1 MSGLK
6 WAVVAM
12 ACAGIAWGADL
23 SAEIGVAVQ
32 KDGAVCL
39 SIANPKLAA
48 GQAMTLVV
56 PDRPQSVIEAVV
68 VSAADQG
75 CPGVAN
81 PVQPGYRLRIS
92 KGSAPDFQPL
102 IAVARDA
109 GRFAVRNGVVTG
121 RVAAKGTQSFRT
133 CTSAEGVHL
142 TVWDGAPLKGKR
154 LWHQYYYLGMDVE
167 QSCKA
172 KDTVE

>member
-1 MSGLK
+1 MVCTGMTR
-6 WAVVAM
+6 A
-12 ACAGIAWGADL
+12 ADL
-23 SAEIGVAVQ
+23 SPMIGVAVQ
-32 KDGAVCL
+32 KDGGVCL
-39 SIANPKLAA
+39 SIANPKLTA
-48 GQAMTLVV
+48 GQAITLVAAT
-56 PDRPQSVIEAVV
+56 RPQAVIEAAV

-81 PVQPGYRLRIS
+81 PVQPGYRLRIT
-92 KGSAPDFQPL
+92 KGKAPDFEPL
-102 IAVARDA
+102 IAVTEDPA
-109 GRFAVRNGVVTG
+109 RFAVRNGVVTG

-154 LWHQYYYLGMDVE
+154 LWHQYYYLGMDLE

-172 KDTVE
+172 KDTAD